1 MLLAYD
7 RGSSKVTNSDIQN
20 LYKAISEGRLNNIYE
35 NVYHESV
42 KNSPQRE
49 ILLKLFSE
57 DLENEAFSESIYS
70 TAKGMGIT
78 NPSQLMKQLTS
89 PDNSMTTPVLTKIR
103 DKYYRFT
110 DPVFKV
116 YARIR
121 NWKFEDR
128 R

>member
-1 MLLAYD
+1 MLLAFE
-7 RGSSKVTNSDIQN
+7 RSSQKVSTEDIDKLSQN
-20 LYKAISEGRLNNIYE
+20 IANGRLTNIFE

-49 ILLKLFSE
+49 ILLKLFAE
-57 DLENEAFSESIYS
+57 EPDNEIASDSIYA
-70 TAKGMGIT
+70 TAKDMGIT

-121 NWKFEDR
+121 NWKYAA
-128 R
+128 

>member
-1 MLLAYD
+1 MADIDLLS
-7 RGSSKVTNSDIQN
+7 RN
-20 LYKAISEGRLNNIYE
+20 ISEGRLTNTFE

-49 ILLKLFSE
+49 ILLKLFAEES
-57 DLENEAFSESIYS
+57 ENEIFSETIYS
-70 TAKGMGIT
+70 LAKDMGIT

-89 PDNSMTTPVLTKIR
+89 PDNSTTTPVLTKVR
-103 DKYYRFT
+103 EKYYRFT

-121 NWKFEDR
+121 NWKF
-128 R
+128 

>member
-1 MLLAYD
+1 MLLAFE
-7 RGSSKVTNSDIQN
+7 RSSSKVSMNDIEALSN
-20 LYKAISEGRLNNIYE
+20 NIAEGRLTNIFE

-49 ILLKLFSE
+49 ILLKLFAEDSDNEISSE
-57 DLENEAFSESIYS
+57 PIYAL
-70 TAKGMGIT
+70 AKEMEIS

-121 NWKFEDR
+121 NWKFGE
-128 R
+128 